1 MLCVR
6 TVCLIYDT
14 ASLYQLADLAKAAL
28 MFMDRH
34 AAEVLHHEAFLSL
47 SESAVKSIISR
58 DSFCAAEVDIFK
70 AVDGWIGKILNK
82 IRLELDSIPDLL
94 KVVKTSELI
103 PAYILLDAI

>member
-1 MLCVR
+1 MGQLLCGL
-6 TVCLIYDT
+6 TDAMQT
-14 ASLYQLADLAKAAL
+14 ELAQWLET
-28 MFMDRH
+28 H
-34 AAEVLHHEAFLSL
+34 AAKVIHHEAFFSS
-47 SESAVKSIISR
+47 SEAAVKLIISR

-70 AVDGWIGKILNK
+70 AVDGWSKAIGKILNK